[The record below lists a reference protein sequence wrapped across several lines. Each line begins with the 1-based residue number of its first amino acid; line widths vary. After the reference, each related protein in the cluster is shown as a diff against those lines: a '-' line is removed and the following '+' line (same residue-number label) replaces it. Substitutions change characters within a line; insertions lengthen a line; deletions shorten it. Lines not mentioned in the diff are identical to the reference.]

1 MGIDTKIRF
10 KLPYFTPTP
19 NENKAFYI
27 VVSVKKGFYR
37 LNKPKPLKIFSL
49 DRLLWLFL
57 KL

>member
-19 NENKAFYI
+19 NEDKAFYI
-27 VVSVKKGFYR
+27 VSVKKGFYR